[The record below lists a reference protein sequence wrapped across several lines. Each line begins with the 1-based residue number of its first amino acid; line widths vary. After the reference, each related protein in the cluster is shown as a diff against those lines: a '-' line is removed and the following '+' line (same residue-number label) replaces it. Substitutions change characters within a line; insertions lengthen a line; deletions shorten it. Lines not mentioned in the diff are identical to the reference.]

1 MSAEKLPPTKI
12 LQKNKDLTVQQNTN
26 LALNEANSL
35 SGQILQQLDNVILGK
50 SEQNKVAL
58 TCLIANGHLLI
69 EDLPGCGKTTQ
80 AHALAIT
87 LGLDFK
93 RIQFTSDLL
102 PSDIL
107 GVSIYEKELNK
118 FCYHQGPIFSQLVL
132 ADEVNRAT
140 PKTQSSLLEAMEE
153 RQVSSEGKTLA
164 LPEPFFVI
172 ATQNPSQQI
181 GTFELPESQRDR
193 FLLRISL
200 GYPDKAAERRL
211 FQGESGRSKLA
222 TLQPVISAEQLI
234 GLQQAS
240 KNIHLADTI
249 IDYLQD
255 LVAYTRHSNLFVAG
269 LSTRACLG
277 LIDAV
282 KSYAMIQGREFVIIE
297 DVQTLFPYLVAH
309 RLEPVGEL
317 LSCEQIGQSIIE
329 AVAVA

>member
-1 MSAEKLPPTKI
+1 MPTTNNLAFSQAQTLTDKI
-12 LQKNKDLTVQQNTN
+12 LAQ
-26 LALNEANSL
+26 LN
-35 SGQILQQLDNVILGK
+35 NVILGK
-50 SEQNKVAL
+50 NQQNKIAL
-58 TCLIANGHLLI
+58 TCLLANGHLLI

-107 GVSIYEKELNK
+107 GVSIFEKELNK
-118 FCYHQGPIFSQLVL
+118 FCFHEGPIFSQLVL

-153 RQVSSEGKTLA
+153 RQVSNEGKTLT
-164 LPEPFFVI
+164 LPDPFFVI

-181 GTFELPESQRDR
+181 GTFELPESQLDR

-200 GYPDKAAERRL
+200 GYPEKDAERRL
-211 FQGESGRSKLA
+211 FQGESGREKLHA
-222 TLQPVISAEQLI
+222 LQAVISAEQLKT
-234 GLQQAS
+234 LQTTAT
-240 KNIHLADTI
+240 NIFLADAI

-255 LVAYTRHSNLFVAG
+255 LIAYTRNSSLFIAG

-297 DVQTLFPYLVAH
+297 DVQAIFPYLVAH
-309 RLEPVGEL
+309 RLESAGEL
-317 LSCEQIGQSIIE
+317 INSDEIGQRIIE
-329 AVAVA
+329 AITVA

>member
-1 MSAEKLPPTKI
+1 
-12 LQKNKDLTVQQNTN
+12 VQNTNN
-26 LALNEANSL
+26 LALNEAQSLTDKILIQLNS
-35 SGQILQQLDNVILGK
+35 VILGK
-50 SEQNKVAL
+50 IEQNKIAL
-58 TCLIANGHLLI
+58 TCLLANGHLLI

-107 GVSIYEKELNK
+107 GVSIFEKELNK
-118 FCYHQGPIFSQLVL
+118 FCFHQGPIFAQLVL

-153 RQVSSEGKTLA
+153 RQVSSEGKTLI
-164 LPEPFFVI
+164 LPKPFFVI

-181 GTFELPESQRDR
+181 GTFELPESQLDR

-200 GYPDKAAERRL
+200 GYPEKDAERRL
-211 FQGESGRSKLA
+211 FKGESGRDKLN
-222 TLQPVISAEQLI
+222 TLKPVINAEQLI
-234 GLQQAS
+234 ELQNTA
-240 KNIHLADTI
+240 KKTHLADSI
-249 IDYLQD
+249 LDYLQD
-255 LVAYTRHSNLFVAG
+255 LVAHTRNSNLFAAG

-309 RLEPVGEL
+309 RLEPTSEL
-317 LSCEQIGQSIIE
+317 INGDQIGQSIIE
-329 AVAVA
+329 AVTVA

>member
-1 MSAEKLPPTKI
+1 MP
-12 LQKNKDLTVQQNTN
+12 NTN
-26 LALNEANSL
+26 NLSLNQAQSL
-35 SGQILQQLDNVILGK
+35 TDTILNQLNNVILGK
-50 SEQNKVAL
+50 SEQNKIAL
-58 TCLIANGHLLI
+58 TCLLANGHLLI

-107 GVSIYEKELNK
+107 GVSIYEKEINK
-118 FCYHQGPIFSQLVL
+118 FCFHKGPIFSQLVL

-153 RQVSSEGKTLA
+153 RQVSSEGKTLT
-164 LPEPFFVI
+164 LPNPFFVI

-181 GTFELPESQRDR
+181 GTFELPESQLDR

-200 GYPDKAAERRL
+200 GYPDKEAERRL
-211 FQGESGRSKLA
+211 FQGESGRNKLD
-222 TLQPVISAEQLI
+222 TLQAVINAEQLI
-234 GLQQAS
+234 ELQQACT
-240 KNIHLADTI
+240 NIHLSASI
-249 IDYLQD
+249 IDYLQN
-255 LVAYTRHSNLFVAG
+255 LVAYTRDSNLFIAG

-282 KSYAMIQGREFVIIE
+282 KAYAMIQGREFVIIE
-297 DVQTLFPYLVAH
+297 DVQALFPYLVAH
-309 RLEPVGEL
+309 RLEPINEL
-317 LSCEQIGQSIIE
+317 IDAEDIGKSIIE
-329 AVAVA
+329 AIIVE

>member
-1 MSAEKLPPTKI
+1 M
-12 LQKNKDLTVQQNTN
+12 QQNTN

-35 SGQILQQLDNVILGK
+35 SEQILQQLNNVILGK
-50 SEQNKVAL
+50 SEQNKIAL
-58 TCLIANGHLLI
+58 TCILANGHLLI

-107 GVSIYEKELNK
+107 GVSIFEKELNK
-118 FCYHQGPIFSQLVL
+118 FCFHQGPIFSQLVL

-153 RQVSSEGKTLA
+153 RQVSNEGKTLA

-181 GTFELPESQRDR
+181 GTFELPESQLDR
-193 FLLRISL
+193 FLFRISL
-200 GYPDKAAERRL
+200 GYPEKEAERRL
-211 FQGESGRSKLA
+211 FQGESGRSKLDSLTA
-222 TLQPVISAEQLI
+222 VISAAQLI
-234 GLQQAS
+234 DLQKAS
-240 KNIHLADTI
+240 KNIHVAEAI
-249 IDYLQD
+249 IDYLQQ
-255 LVAYTRHSNLFVAG
+255 LVAYTRNSNLFVAG

-277 LIDAV
+277 LIDAL
-282 KSYAMIQGREFVIIE
+282 KSFAMIQGREFVIIE
-297 DVQTLFPYLVAH
+297 DVQALFPYLVAH
-309 RLEPVGEL
+309 RLEPMGEMMA
-317 LSCEQIGQSIIE
+317 CEQIGQHIIE
-329 AVAVA
+329 AIAID

>member
-1 MSAEKLPPTKI
+1 MPDT
-12 LQKNKDLTVQQNTN
+12 NN
-26 LALNEANSL
+26 LALNEAQSL
-35 SGQILQQLDNVILGK
+35 TDKILTQLNNVILGK
-50 SEQNKVAL
+50 SQQNKVAL
-58 TCLIANGHLLI
+58 TCLLANGHLLI

-107 GVSIYEKELNK
+107 GVSIFEKELNK
-118 FCYHQGPIFSQLVL
+118 FCFHQGPIFSQLVL

-153 RQVSSEGKTLA
+153 RQVSNEGKTLA

-181 GTFELPESQRDR
+181 GTFELPESQLDR

-200 GYPDKAAERRL
+200 GYPEKAAERRL
-211 FQGESGRSKLA
+211 FQGESGRSKLD
-222 TLQPVISAEQLI
+222 TLAPVVKAEQLI
-234 GLQQAS
+234 ELQQTA
-240 KNIHLADTI
+240 KNIHLADSI

-255 LVAYTRHSNLFVAG
+255 LVAHTRNSNLFVAG

-297 DVQTLFPYLVAH
+297 DVQAIFPYLVAH
-309 RLEPVGEL
+309 RLEPTGEL
-317 LSCEQIGQSIIE
+317 INCDAIGQSIIE
-329 AVAVA
+329 AVTVA

>member
-1 MSAEKLPPTKI
+1 MP
-12 LQKNKDLTVQQNTN
+12 NTNN
-26 LALNEANSL
+26 LALNEAQTL
-35 SGQILQQLDNVILGK
+35 TDQILAQLNNVILGK
-50 SEQNKVAL
+50 SEQNKIAL
-58 TCLIANGHLLI
+58 TCILANGHLLI

-107 GVSIYEKELNK
+107 GVSIFEKELNK
-118 FCYHQGPIFSQLVL
+118 FCFHEGPIFSQLVL

-153 RQVSSEGKTLA
+153 RQVSNEGKTLT
-164 LPEPFFVI
+164 LPDPFFVI

-181 GTFELPESQRDR
+181 GTFELPESQLDR

-200 GYPDKAAERRL
+200 GYPEKNAERRL
-211 FQGESGRSKLA
+211 FQGESGRDKLNSLPA
-222 TLQPVISAEQLI
+222 IISAKQLKA
-234 GLQQAS
+234 LQKAA
-240 KNIHLADTI
+240 KNTYLADAI

-255 LVAYTRHSNLFVAG
+255 LIAYTRNSSLFVAG

-297 DVQTLFPYLVAH
+297 DVQAIFPYLVAH
-309 RLEPVGEL
+309 RLAPTGEL
-317 LSCEQIGQSIIE
+317 IDTDHLGQRIIE
-329 AVAVA
+329 AVAVV

>member
-1 MSAEKLPPTKI
+1 MQDKS
-12 LQKNKDLTVQQNTN
+12 N
-26 LALNEANSL
+26 LALNEAQSL
-35 SGQILQQLDNVILGK
+35 TDKVLYQLNNVILGK
-50 SEQNKVAL
+50 NQQNKVAL
-58 TCLIANGHLLI
+58 TCIIANGHLLI

-107 GVSIYEKELNK
+107 GVSIFEKELNK
-118 FCYHQGPIFSQLVL
+118 FCFHQGPIFSQLVL

-153 RQVSSEGKTLA
+153 RQVSSEGKTLT
-164 LPEPFFVI
+164 LPQPFFVI

-181 GTFELPESQRDR
+181 GTFELPESQLDR

-200 GYPDKAAERRL
+200 GYPEKEAERRL
-211 FQGESGRSKLA
+211 FQGESGRSKLD
-222 TLQPVISAEQLI
+222 TLLPVITSGQLI
-234 GLQQAS
+234 ELQQIS
-240 KNIHLADTI
+240 KSIHLGNAI

-255 LVAYTRHSNLFVAG
+255 LVAYTRNSHLFVAG

-277 LIDAV
+277 LIDAI

-297 DVQTLFPYLVAH
+297 DVQAIFPYLVAH
-309 RLEPVGEL
+309 RLEPTGEL
-317 LSCEQIGQSIIE
+317 INSDQIGQHIIE
-329 AVAVA
+329 AVVVV

>member
-1 MSAEKLPPTKI
+1 VP
-12 LQKNKDLTVQQNTN
+12 NTNN
-26 LALNEANSL
+26 LALNDAQSLTDNILAQLNS
-35 SGQILQQLDNVILGK
+35 VILGK
-50 SEQNKVAL
+50 SQQNKVAL
-58 TCLIANGHLLI
+58 TCLLANGHLLI

-107 GVSIYEKELNK
+107 GVSIFEKELNK
-118 FCYHQGPIFSQLVL
+118 FCFHQGPIFSQLVL

-153 RQVSSEGKTLA
+153 RQVSSEGKTLI
-164 LPEPFFVI
+164 LPKPFFVI

-181 GTFELPESQRDR
+181 GTFELPESQLDR

-200 GYPDKAAERRL
+200 GYPEKAAERRL
-211 FQGESGRSKLA
+211 FKGESGRGKLD
-222 TLQPVISAEQLI
+222 TLTPVIKAEQLMA
-234 GLQQAS
+234 LQQTA
-240 KNIHLADTI
+240 KAIHLADSI

-255 LVAYTRHSNLFVAG
+255 LVAYTRNSNLFIAG

-297 DVQTLFPYLVAH
+297 DVQAIFPYLVAH
-309 RLEPVGEL
+309 RLQSTGEL
-317 LSCEQIGQSIIE
+317 MNSDDIGQSIIE
-329 AVAVA
+329 AIVVT

>member
-1 MSAEKLPPTKI
+1 MP
-12 LQKNKDLTVQQNTN
+12 NTNN
-26 LALNEANSL
+26 LALNNAQSL
-35 SGQILQQLDNVILGK
+35 TDKILAQLNNVILGK
-50 SEQNKVAL
+50 NQQNKIAL
-58 TCLIANGHLLI
+58 TCLLANGHLLI

-107 GVSIYEKELNK
+107 GVSIFEKELNK
-118 FCYHQGPIFSQLVL
+118 FCFHEGPIFSQLVL
-132 ADEVNRAT
+132 ADEINRAT

-153 RQVSSEGKTLA
+153 RQVSSEGKTLP
-164 LPEPFFVI
+164 LPTPFFVI

-181 GTFELPESQRDR
+181 GTFELPESQLDR

-200 GYPDKAAERRL
+200 GYPEKDAERRL
-211 FQGESGRSKLA
+211 FKGESGRGKLE
-222 TLQPVISAEQLI
+222 TLKPVITADLLI
-234 GLQQAS
+234 ELQNTA
-240 KNIHLADTI
+240 KEIHLADSI
-249 IDYLQD
+249 VDYLQD
-255 LVAYTRHSNLFVAG
+255 LVAHTRNSNLFVAG

-282 KSYAMIQGREFVIIE
+282 KSYAMIQGREFVIVE
-297 DVQTLFPYLVAH
+297 DVQALFPYLVAH
-309 RLEPVGEL
+309 RLEPTSEL
-317 LSCEQIGQSIIE
+317 INCDQIGQSIIE

>member
-1 MSAEKLPPTKI
+1 MPDT
-12 LQKNKDLTVQQNTN
+12 NN
-26 LALNEANSL
+26 LALNEAQSLTDKILAQLNS
-35 SGQILQQLDNVILGK
+35 VILGK
-50 SEQNKVAL
+50 SQQNKIAL
-58 TCLIANGHLLI
+58 TCLLANGHLLI

-107 GVSIYEKELNK
+107 GVSIFEKELNK
-118 FCYHQGPIFSQLVL
+118 FCFHQGPIFSQLVL

-153 RQVSSEGKTLA
+153 RQVSNEGKTLP

-181 GTFELPESQRDR
+181 GTFELPESQLDR

-200 GYPDKAAERRL
+200 GYPEKAAERRL
-211 FQGESGRSKLA
+211 FQGESGRGKLE
-222 TLQPVISAEQLI
+222 TLTPMVKAEQLI
-234 GLQQAS
+234 KLQKTAKS
-240 KNIHLADTI
+240 IHLANSI

-255 LVAYTRHSNLFVAG
+255 LVAHTRNSNLFVAG

-282 KSYAMIQGREFVIIE
+282 KSYAMIQGREFVIVE
-297 DVQTLFPYLVAH
+297 DVQAIFPYLVAH
-309 RLEPVGEL
+309 RLEPTGEL
-317 LSCEQIGQSIIE
+317 INCDQIGQSIIE

>member
-1 MSAEKLPPTKI
+1 MP
-12 LQKNKDLTVQQNTN
+12 NTN
-26 LALNEANSL
+26 TLALNEAQTL
-35 SGQILQQLDNVILGK
+35 TDKILAQLNNVILGK
-50 SEQNKVAL
+50 SEQNKIAL
-58 TCLIANGHLLI
+58 TCLLANGHLLI

-107 GVSIYEKELNK
+107 GVSIFEKELNK
-118 FCYHQGPIFSQLVL
+118 FCFHQGPIFSQLVL

-153 RQVSSEGKTLA
+153 RQVSNEGKTLT
-164 LPEPFFVI
+164 LPDPFFVI

-181 GTFELPESQRDR
+181 GTFELPESQLDR

-200 GYPDKAAERRL
+200 GYPEKNAERRL
-211 FQGESGRSKLA
+211 FQGESGRDKLNSLPA
-222 TLQPVISAEQLI
+222 IINAKQLKELQTA
-234 GLQQAS
+234 A
-240 KNIHLADTI
+240 KNTYLADAI

-255 LVAYTRHSNLFVAG
+255 LIAYTRNSSLFVAG

-297 DVQTLFPYLVAH
+297 DVQAIFPYLVAH
-309 RLEPVGEL
+309 RLAPTGEL
-317 LSCEQIGQSIIE
+317 IDTDHLGQRIIE
-329 AVAVA
+329 AVAVV

>member
-1 MSAEKLPPTKI
+1 VP
-12 LQKNKDLTVQQNTN
+12 NTNN
-26 LALNEANSL
+26 LALNEAQSL
-35 SGQILQQLDNVILGK
+35 TDKILNQLTSFILGK
-50 SEQNKVAL
+50 SEQNKIAL
-58 TCLIANGHLLI
+58 TCLLANGHLLI

-107 GVSIYEKELNK
+107 GVSIFEKELNK
-118 FCYHQGPIFSQLVL
+118 FCFHQGPIFSQLVL

-153 RQVSSEGKTLA
+153 RQVSSEGKTLS
-164 LPEPFFVI
+164 LPAPFFVI

-181 GTFELPESQRDR
+181 GTFELPESQLDR

-200 GYPDKAAERRL
+200 GYPEKDAERRL
-211 FQGESGRSKLA
+211 FKGESGRGKLD
-222 TLQPVISAEQLI
+222 TLKAVITAEQLI
-234 GLQQAS
+234 ELQKTA
-240 KNIHLADTI
+240 KEIHLADSI

-255 LVAYTRHSNLFVAG
+255 LVAHTRNSNLFVAG

-282 KSYAMIQGREFVIIE
+282 KGYAMIQGREFVIIE
-297 DVQTLFPYLVAH
+297 DVQALFPYLVAH
-309 RLEPVGEL
+309 RLEPISEL
-317 LSCEQIGQSIIE
+317 INSEQIGQSIIE
-329 AVAVA
+329 AVAVV